1 MFYIQT
7 HTHTCTHVQSN
18 TLLAPDAPRK
28 KKWKKKKEHIAPNNG
43 KIFVLTQ
50 EWEIRIFKING
61 RHILASFK
69 PIKKGFLQV

>member
-28 KKWKKKKEHIAPNNG
+28 KKEKKKKEHIAPSNG

-50 EWEIRIFKING
+50 E
-61 RHILASFK
+61 
-69 PIKKGFLQV
+69 

>member
-28 KKWKKKKEHIAPNNG
+28 KKEKKKKNTLH
-43 KIFVLTQ
+43 
-50 EWEIRIFKING
+50 
-61 RHILASFK
+61 
-69 PIKKGFLQV
+69 QVMVKYLFWHKNEK